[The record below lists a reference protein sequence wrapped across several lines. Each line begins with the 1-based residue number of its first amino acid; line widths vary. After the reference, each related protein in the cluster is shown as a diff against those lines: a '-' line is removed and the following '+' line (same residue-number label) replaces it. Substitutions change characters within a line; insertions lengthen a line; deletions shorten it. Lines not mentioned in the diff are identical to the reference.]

1 MSGHNAY
8 YNNLN
13 NPNGLPPFK
22 KEVRLVVYNE
32 PMTESELTFL
42 INKEQKERKQ
52 YFTVFKYL
60 MIASFVLPFI
70 GSWYRA
76 YEGAPNAFSFPRFFV
91 STAILLTISTL
102 AVYISYRTYHRKIK
116 IDTIEKTKTI
126 ETSRITKKV
135 TVPSKNAC
143 YFYTTS
149 PVKLSIEVSRDYFD
163 ERKEGD
169 EVSIEY
175 TTNARLYLGYF

>member
-1 MSGHNAY
+1 MSGHNAH
-8 YNNLN
+8 YNNSN
-13 NPNGLPPFK
+13 HPNGPPPYQ
-22 KEVRLVVYNE
+22 KEARLIVYNE
-32 PMTESELTFL
+32 PLNDSELTFL

-52 YFTVFKYL
+52 YFTIFKYL
-60 MIASFVLPFI
+60 MIGSFVFPFI

-76 YEGAPNAFSFPRFFV
+76 YEGAPNAFSFIRFFV
-91 STAILLTISTL
+91 STFILLTISIL
-102 AVYISYRTYHRKIK
+102 AVYISYRTYHRKIRA
-116 IDTIEKTKTI
+116 DTLAKTKTI

-135 TVPSKNAC
+135 IVPSKNAC

-175 TTNARLYLGYF
+175 TTNAHLYLGYF